1 MNSDQVKGVLQ
12 KAGGHIEE
20 SAGADAKSERARAF
34 DRDHRVE
41 IHEINATSQE
51 GVDQPDRKRVGRIN
65 RKGIEKAEQ
74 QSFDQPDRKRA

>member
-12 KAGGHIEE
+12 KAGGHI
-20 SAGADAKSERARAF
+20 
-34 DRDHRVE
+34 VE
-41 IHEINATSQE
+41 IHVMNQAGQE

-65 RKGIEKAEQ
+65 RKGIAKSEQ

>member
-20 SAGADAKSERARAF
+20 SAGAETKSEQPRAF

-51 GVDQPDRKRVGRIN
+51 GVDQADRKRVGRIN